1 MPSVKE
7 YVVVI
12 ELTTR
17 EVHSHLVSES
27 GSVVNSSTH
36 PLESK
41 YPYADRP
48 YIVELDPRKLWLS
61 ICSTVGD
68 SMGWAKDSR
77 ISAIT
82 TTSQRFTT
90 ALVDEEG
97 EASVLCSNTDAR
109 GAEMDDIITQSMG
122 DKAQEITG
130 LHPPFLFS
138 ADRIRWFRQNEP
150 NVLRAADYVTTA
162 DGWIYFKLTGKPA
175 EEPSQAAGTFLF
187 DIGHRKWSNELC
199 KISGVDANQLPS
211 IVNFGEQVGFPTE
224 EFQSLT
230 GIGSRT
236 PVVMGAGDTHCSGI
250 GCSALSAGQTYVSLG
265 STAPL
270 HTIMSEPR
278 LDKRKRM
285 WTGCFPMGERWVL
298 ESNSGMCGTI
308 FDWLALSVLQITKD
322 GSIDYDRFEE
332 MVRSAPRGS
341 RDVSVFLGP
350 SIMNASALTQ
360 VSPAAIVMPSLLVGR
375 RPAAPDIARAYY
387 EDVAF
392 TCKGNL
398 EQMREVWPRMHQELR
413 AAGGMSNSMV
423 LTRIL
428 ADVLAIPVV
437 VPAEKRASAVG
448 ASIAGW
454 SFVRSE
460 RPSDVTAEIV
470 ELEKTDPSNESQD
483 YQSDYRRWRLIYDK
497 IGSLT

>member
-1 MPSVKE
+1 
-7 YVVVI
+7 
-12 ELTTR
+12 
-17 EVHSHLVSES
+17 
-27 GSVVNSSTH
+27 
-36 PLESK
+36 
-41 YPYADRP
+41 
-48 YIVELDPRKLWLS
+48 
-61 ICSTVGD
+61 
-68 SMGWAKDSR
+68 
-77 ISAIT
+77 
-82 TTSQRFTT
+82 
-90 ALVDEEG
+90 
-97 EASVLCSNTDAR
+97 
-109 GAEMDDIITQSMG
+109 
-122 DKAQEITG
+122 
-130 LHPPFLFS
+130 
-138 ADRIRWFRQNEP
+138 
-150 NVLRAADYVTTA
+150 
-162 DGWIYFKLTGKPA
+162 
-175 EEPSQAAGTFLF
+175 
-187 DIGHRKWSNELC
+187 
-199 KISGVDANQLPS
+199 
-211 IVNFGEQVGFPTE
+211 
-224 EFQSLT
+224 
-230 GIGSRT
+230 
-236 PVVMGAGDTHCSGI
+236 
-250 GCSALSAGQTYVSLG
+250 
-265 STAPL
+265 
-270 HTIMSEPR
+270 
-278 LDKRKRM
+278 
-285 WTGCFPMGERWVL
+285 MGERWVL